1 MLTSVDLNMP
11 VAQKGNATTSGW
23 STKPSNLESCFVIF
37 WNILDDTPGFKKT
50 FHLFLGQRPDVRSI
64 EPPCLLL
71 NPRLGPCC
79 FHFWSTLQ
87 THTTQNCTVI
97 IEHLIS
103 VVPNIWPKPRF
114 STAILGFLGYPPT
127 HLAGPSRAA
136 QGRGPRSRSGGA
148 DLKAGKA
155 GKTTWKMPK
164 IMGYNENR
172 DLPTKN
178 WEFHGGFMGIS
189 LKWIGVWGA
198 DQESS

>member
-23 STKPSNLESCFVIF
+23 STKPSNLESCFVIC

-79 FHFWSTLQ
+79 FHFCGFLCTCVSTLQ
-87 THTTQNCTVI
+87 THTTQNCTI
-97 IEHLIS
+97 YNYWASNLSCTQHLTQTQVFHIDPGFFG
-103 VVPNIWPKPRF
+103 VP
-114 STAILGFLGYPPT
+114 THT
-127 HLAGPSRAA
+127 HLAWPSRAA
-136 QGRGPRSRSGGA
+136 QGRGPRSRAGGA

-164 IMGYNENR
+164 IMG
-172 DLPTKN
+172 
-178 WEFHGGFMGIS
+178 
-189 LKWIGVWGA
+189 
-198 DQESS
+198 